1 MIFKKQLLKV
11 QIRKFEP
18 HTDND
23 NPIARKNDLLNE
35 IKKRIDLEKAQKN
48 CYGKIIS
55 LKVVYYLNKNSKIRG
70 QLEKD
75 LDNMTKIVS
84 DTITDYLTDQD
95 KVNNQK
101 TGLGLIHDDVD
112 IHELHLV
119 KKFVNSDPEQGLD
132 IEIYKW
138 DDKKPGVTT

>member
-1 MIFKKQLLKV
+1 MSILKKSLLKIR
-11 QIRKFEP
+11 IRKFEP

-23 NPIARKNDLLNE
+23 HTIARKNDLLNE
-35 IKKRIDLEKAQKN
+35 INKRIDLEKAKKN
-48 CYGKIIS
+48 CNGKLIS
-55 LKVVYYLNKNSKIRG
+55 LKVIYYLNKNSKIRG
-70 QLEKD
+70 QIEKD

-84 DTITDYLTDQD
+84 DTITDYLTEQD
-95 KVNNQK
+95 CQNNQK

-119 KKFVNSDPEQGLD
+119 KRFVNTDDEQGLD

-138 DDKKPGVTT
+138 KDKIDTD

>member
-1 MIFKKQLLKV
+1 MIFKKRLLKV
-11 QIRKFEP
+11 RIREFEP

-23 NPIARKNDLLNE
+23 NTIARKNDLLNE
-35 IKKRIDLEKAQKN
+35 IKKRIDPEKAKKN
-48 CYGKIIS
+48 CYGKLIS

-84 DTITDYLTDQD
+84 DTITDYLTEQD
-95 KVNNQK
+95 CQNNQK

-119 KKFVNSDPEQGLD
+119 KKFVNNDPEQGLD
-132 IEIYKW
+132 IVIYAW
-138 DDKKPGVTT
+138 ND

>member
-1 MIFKKQLLKV
+1 MIFKKSLFKV

-23 NPIARKNDLLNE
+23 NTIARKTDLLNE
-35 IKKRIDLEKAQKN
+35 IKKRIDPEKSKKN

-55 LKVVYYLNKNSKIRG
+55 LKVVYYLNKNAEIRG

-95 KVNNQK
+95 KVNKQK

-119 KKFVNSDPEQGLD
+119 KDFVDTDDEQGLD

-138 DDKKPGVTT
+138 KDKSNI

>member
-1 MIFKKQLLKV
+1 MIFKKRLLKV
-11 QIRKFEP
+11 KIREFEP
-18 HTDND
+18 HTDNAD
-23 NPIARKNDLLNE
+23 PIARKTELLNE
-35 IKKRIDLEKAQKN
+35 IKKRIDPEKAKKN
-48 CYGKIIS
+48 CYGKLIS
-55 LKVVYYLNKNSKIRG
+55 LKVVYYLNRNSKIRG

-84 DTITDYLTDQD
+84 DTITDYLTEQD
-95 KVNNQK
+95 CQNNQK

-119 KKFVNSDPEQGLD
+119 KDFVDSDPEQGLD

-138 DDKKPGVTT
+138 KDKVDTD